1 MRHCFPCKQSTQIE
15 RQALVLLFH
24 SRLSATL
31 AWRVLAYDRVRF
43 WATIVG
49 VVFSVVLVGIQ
60 CGLLLNFINTTSVV
74 PAQSK
79 ADIIITAPGV
89 RAADISTAQLERRR
103 YQALSVEGVDQ
114 ASVTS
119 VDFVQWKRPDGVR
132 EAIVL
137 VGNRP
142 NSVMGLPWRLESG
155 NAADLLRIPDGV
167 IIDRLY
173 QDKLGGVQTDD
184 LVEINDVRARVVGF
198 TSGIRTFTQAPY
210 VFTSLEMA
218 RRITG
223 LRNDHISYVMVK
235 VRPGYAPAEVAR
247 NIAERIPDTQVLTSS
262 QFAFE
267 SAYYWLFTT
276 GAGVSLIMS
285 ALLGLCV
292 GGAIVTQTLYTNT
305 LEHLPEYAALRA
317 IGGPLSYL
325 RSIVLGQ
332 AIIAAIIGYTLG
344 IGIVMGIV
352 WANRNASAAP
362 ELPLWLASVIA
373 VNTLVVCMLAA
384 SVSIRKLRS
393 IDPVTVFR

>member
-1 MRHCFPCKQSTQIE
+1 M
-15 RQALVLLFH
+15 FH
-24 SRLSATL
+24 SRLAAKL
-31 AWRVLAYDRVRF
+31 AWRVLAFDRVRF
-43 WATIVG
+43 FVTIVG

-60 CGLLLNFINTTSVV
+60 FGLLLNFINTTSVL

-89 RAADISTAQLERRR
+89 RAADISTAQLEWRR
-103 YQALSVEGVDQ
+103 YQALSVEGVEQ

-119 VDFVQWKRPDGVR
+119 VDFVQWKRPDGVH
-132 EAIVL
+132 EAVVL
-137 VGNRP
+137 VGNRA
-142 NSVMGLPWRLESG
+142 NSVMGLPWQLESG
-155 NAADLLRIPDGV
+155 SAADLLRIPDGV

-173 QDKLGGVQTDD
+173 QNKLGGIRIND

-218 RRITG
+218 RRVTG
-223 LRNDHISYVMVK
+223 LGNNHISYVMVK
-235 VRPGYAPAEVAR
+235 VRPGYTHAEVVR
-247 NIAERIPDTQVLTSS
+247 NIAERIPDTQVLTRE
-262 QFAFE
+262 QFSFE

-292 GGAIVTQTLYTNT
+292 GGVIVTQTLYTNT

-332 AIIAAIIGYTLG
+332 ALIAAMIGYA
-344 IGIVMGIV
+344 IGIAIVETIV
-352 WANRNASAAP
+352 WVSRDASAAP
-362 ELPLWLASVIA
+362 ELPLWLASVMA
-373 VNTLVVCMLAA
+373 VKTLVVCLLAA

>member
-1 MRHCFPCKQSTQIE
+1 M
-15 RQALVLLFH
+15 LLFH
-24 SRLSATL
+24 SKLSAKL

-43 WATIVG
+43 LATIVG
-49 VVFSVVLVGIQ
+49 IVFSVVLVGIQ
-60 CGLLLNFINTTSVV
+60 CGLLLSFINTTSVI

-79 ADIIITAPGV
+79 ADIIMTAPGV
-89 RAADISTAQLERRR
+89 KAADISTAQLERRR

-173 QDKLGGVQTDD
+173 QSKLGNIQIND

-223 LRNDHISYVMVK
+223 LGNDHISYVMIK
-235 VRPGYAPAEVAR
+235 VRPGYTPAEVVR
-247 NIAERIPDTQVLTSS
+247 NITERIPDTQVLTRA

-317 IGGPLSYL
+317 IGSPLPYL

-332 AIIAAIIGYTLG
+332 ALIAAIIGYTLG

-352 WANRNASAAP
+352 LANHKASAAP
-362 ELPLWLASVIA
+362 ELPLWLALVIA
-373 VNTLVVCMLAA
+373 MNTFAVCLLAA